1 MYQNIK
7 IWKYGDDINTDML
20 FPGKYTY
27 TCATAEEIKPHLL
40 EDLDPNF
47 AKNVKAGDLIFA
59 GKNFGCGSSREQPAL
74 GLKVVGIQ
82 AVVAKSFARIFYR
95 AAINQG
101 LLLIECPEA
110 IDAYQ
115 EGKDVALNFEQ
126 STITLGNNKFSF
138 PKLPPEI
145 LAIRDAGGL
154 LEYTRKKLEQSMS
167 R

>member
-1 MYQNIK
+1 MR

-27 TCATAEEIKPHLL
+27 TCSTAEEIKPHLL
-40 EDLDPNF
+40 EDLDSQF
-47 AKNVKAGDLIFA
+47 AEGVNAGDIIMA

-74 GLKVVGIQ
+74 GLKAVGIE
-82 AVVAKSFARIFYR
+82 AVIAEGYARIFFR

-110 IDAYQ
+110 VKAYQ
-115 EGKDVALNFEQ
+115 EGDDVELNLEK
-126 STITLGNNKFSF
+126 SEISIGGSVFSF
-138 PKLPPEI
+138 PPLSPEI

-154 LEYTRKKLEQSMS
+154 LPYTRKRLAERRM
-167 R
+167 

>member
-1 MYQNIK
+1 MSQHAK
-7 IWKYGDDINTDML
+7 VWKYGDDINTDML

-27 TCATAEEIKPHLL
+27 TCSTADEIKPHLL

-47 AKNVKAGDLIFA
+47 AKNVKLGDIIFA

-74 GLKVVGIQ
+74 GLKAVGIQ
-82 AVVAKSFARIFYR
+82 AVIAKSYARIFYR

-101 LLLIECPEA
+101 LLLIECADA

-115 EGKDVALNFEQ
+115 EGDEVSLDINEGEIKINEKIFPFP
-126 STITLGNNKFSF
+126 TL
-138 PKLPPEI
+138 PDEI

-154 LEYTRKKLEQSMS
+154 LAYTRQKLEN